1 MQNSLITYLKSFTI
15 LLIAI
20 SPCSVVTADVEE
32 DFSAWGAIQGQGSF
46 DHSDPQLK
54 NWLWWME
61 GQGRFFDDVGRLGQS
76 IVRPGLGYSVA
87 DNISIWLGY
96 GWITTHPR
104 GQSDTDEHRIWQ
116 QLSWNKA
123 YNGGKLATRTRLE
136 QRFLSNGNDTG
147 WRFRQFVKYTH
158 PAFTDRFYASVWD
171 EVFVNI
177 NSTNFGADS
186 GFGQNRLFVGLGV
199 FVDTD
204 RHFRFELGYMN
215 QFINS
220 PSSADQM
227 NHIISSSLFI
237 RY

>member
-1 MQNSLITYLKSFTI
+1 MQRFAYTYLNPLVF
-15 LLIAI
+15 LLLVI
-20 SPCSVVTADVEE
+20 SPWSIVAADVEE

-46 DHSDPQLK
+46 DTSDPAVK

-61 GQGRFFDDVGRLGQS
+61 GQGRFFNDVGRLGQS
-76 IVRPGLGYSVA
+76 IVRPGLGYKISN
-87 DNISIWLGY
+87 NISVWLGY
-96 GWITTHPR
+96 GWITTHTL

-116 QLSWNKA
+116 QLSWNKE
-123 YNGGKLATRTRLE
+123 YELGKLASRTRLE

-147 WRFRQFVKYTH
+147 WRFREFIKYTH
-158 PAFTDRFYASVWD
+158 PVFTNRFYASMWD

-199 FVDTD
+199 FVDSD
-204 RHFRFELGYMN
+204 RHFRFELGYLN
-215 QFINS
+215 QLINAPNS
-220 PSSADQM
+220 PDQM
-227 NHIISSSLFI
+227 NHIISSNLFI